1 MEEKLWNREYLKVWG
16 SNFLMNFA
24 FWLLTPLL
32 PLYLTDTYGANKE
45 VIGLVLSG
53 YAAAALFIRPFS
65 GYLVD
70 SLPRKLLLLICYG
83 LTAIFFGLYMAAGSL
98 ALFAVCRTL
107 HGAPFGATGVS
118 LTTVAIDVLPPS
130 RRAEGIG
137 YFGLSN
143 NIATAI
149 SPSIALLIFSQCHSY
164 NVLFVISLICALL
177 GLALNCTLHLKPKSC
192 SEAVIQR
199 SGHSANAVSGLSAKG
214 GRFPISLDRFLL
226 LKAWALFI
234 VMFTCAFAYSVLSTY
249 VAIYGRERLGITTG
263 TGLFFALFAIGLIVA
278 RLIGGPNLRK
288 GKMVWNASFGM
299 LVSICGFTLFAGVH
313 QEWAY
318 YLAPF
323 IIGLGN
329 GHLWPAFQNM
339 FLNLAPNN
347 QRGTANST
355 LLTSWDLGMGVGM
368 LVGGSIAEHFGYFSA
383 FWTGVSLFLC
393 GIIFFFAFAKNHYLK
408 YKLV

>member
-1 MEEKLWNREYLKVWG
+1 MEEKLWNSEYLKVWG

-53 YAAAALFIRPFS
+53 YAAAALLIRPFS
-65 GYLVD
+65 GFLVD
-70 SLPRKLLLLICYG
+70 SLPRKLLLLVCYG

-98 ALFAVCRTL
+98 ALFAIFRTL

-118 LTTVAIDVLPPS
+118 LTTVAIDVLPSS

-164 NVLFVISLICALL
+164 NVLFVISLGCALL
-177 GLALNCTLHLKPKSC
+177 GLALNCTLHLKDKSPAAP
-192 SEAVIQR
+192 STRQ
-199 SGHSANAVSGLSAKG
+199 
-214 GRFPISLDRFLL
+214 PISLDRFFL

-234 VMFTCAFAYSVLSTY
+234 VMFSCAFAYSVLSTY

-263 TGLFFALFAIGLIVA
+263 TGIFFALFAIGLIVA
-278 RLIGGPNLRK
+278 RLLGGHSLAK
-288 GKMVWNASFGM
+288 GLMVRNASLGM
-299 LVSICGFTLFAGVH
+299 LVSIFGFTLFAGVH

-318 YLAPF
+318 FVAPF
-323 IIGLGN
+323 VIGLGN
-329 GHLWPAFQNM
+329 GHIWPAFQNM
-339 FLNLAPNN
+339 FLNLAPNC

-368 LVGGSIAEHFGYFSA
+368 LIGGSIAEHFGYYTA
-383 FWTGVSLFLC
+383 FWTGVWFFAL
-393 GIIFFFAFAKNHYLK
+393 GIAFFFLFAKNHYLTH
-408 YKLV
+408 KLQ

>member
-1 MEEKLWNREYLKVWG
+1 MKEKLWNSEYLKVWS

-32 PLYLTDTYGANKE
+32 PLYLTDTYDANKE

-70 SLPRKLLLLICYG
+70 SLPRKMLLLICYG
-83 LTAIFFGLYMAAGSL
+83 LTAIFFGFYLAAGSL
-98 ALFAVCRTL
+98 ALFAICRTL

-118 LTTVAIDVLPPS
+118 LTTVAIDVLPSS

-164 NVLFVISLICALL
+164 NILFIIALVCALA
-177 GLALNCTLHLKPKSC
+177 GLTVNATLKLKPKEGG
-192 SEAVIQR
+192 EAEGPRGGEAERQ
-199 SGHSANAVSGLSAKG
+199 KG
-214 GRFPISLDRFLL
+214 IVSLDRFLL

-234 VMFTCAFAYSVLSTY
+234 VMFSCAFAYSILSTY
-249 VAIYGRERLGITTG
+249 VAIYGRERLDITTG
-263 TGLFFALFAIGLIVA
+263 TGVFFALFAIGLIVA
-278 RLIGGPNLRK
+278 RLLGGHSLAK
-288 GKMVWNASFGM
+288 GLMIRNASLGM
-299 LVSICGFTLFAGVH
+299 LISICGFVLFAGVH

-318 YLAPF
+318 YVAPF
-323 IIGLGN
+323 VIGLGN

-339 FLNLAPNN
+339 FLNLAPNS

-368 LVGGSIAEHFGYFSA
+368 LVGGSIAEHFGYYTA
-383 FWTGVSLFLC
+383 FWSGVAFWSL
-393 GIIFFFAFAKNHYLK
+393 GIIFFFSFAKKHYLK
-408 YKLV
+408 YKRV

>member
-1 MEEKLWNREYLKVWG
+1 MEEKLWNKEYLKVWG
-16 SNFLMNFA
+16 SNFLINFA

-98 ALFAVCRTL
+98 ALFAVLRTM

-118 LTTVAIDVLPPS
+118 LTTVAIDVLPSS

-149 SPSIALLIFSQCHSY
+149 SPSIALLIFGQCHSY
-164 NVLFVISLICALL
+164 NVLFVLALACALL
-177 GLALNCTLHLKPKSC
+177 GLVLNSTLHLKEKPFSP
-192 SEAVIQR
+192 
-199 SGHSANAVSGLSAKG
+199 SAHP
-214 GRFPISLDRFLL
+214 PISLDRFLL

-323 IIGLGN
+323 VIGLGN

-339 FLNLAPNN
+339 FINLAPNS

-393 GIIFFFAFAKNHYLK
+393 GIIFFFAFARNHYLK

>member
-1 MEEKLWNREYLKVWG
+1 MADTLWNSEYIKVWS
-16 SNFLMNFA
+16 SNFLLFFA
-24 FWLLTPLL
+24 FMLMTPLL
-32 PLYLTDTYGANKE
+32 PLYLTDTYHADKDL
-45 VIGLVLSG
+45 IGLVLAG
-53 YAAAALFIRPFS
+53 YALAALLVRPFS
-65 GYLVD
+65 GYVVD
-70 SLPRKLLLLICYG
+70 SWPRKTVLLITYF
-83 LTAIFFGLYMAAGSL
+83 LTCVFFGGYLIAGSL
-98 ALFAVCRTL
+98 TMFAIFRML
-107 HGAPFGATGVS
+107 HGAPFGACGVS
-118 LTTVAIDVLPPS
+118 LSTVMIDTLPSS

-137 YFGLSN
+137 YYGLSN

-149 SPSIALLIFSQCHSY
+149 APSIGLLLFSKYQSY
-164 NVLFVISLICALL
+164 DMLFFLSMLCSLAGVIVDS
-177 GLALNCTLHLKPKSC
+177 TLHLKERP
-192 SEAVIQR
+192 AVPNKQ
-199 SGHSANAVSGLSAKG
+199 AL
-214 GRFPISLDRFLL
+214 SLDRFLL
-226 LKAWALFI
+226 LKGWALFL
-234 VMFTCAFAYSVLSTY
+234 VMFTMAFCYSILSTY

-408 YKLV
+408 YKLN

>member
-1 MEEKLWNREYLKVWG
+1 MKEKLWNSEYLKVWS

-98 ALFAVCRTL
+98 ALFAICRTL

-118 LTTVAIDVLPPS
+118 LTTVAIDVLPSS

-164 NVLFVISLICALL
+164 NVLFVIALVCALI
-177 GLALNCTLHLKPKSC
+177 GLAVDATLKLKPREMVQDKK
-192 SEAVIQR
+192 A
-199 SGHSANAVSGLSAKG
+199 
-214 GRFPISLDRFLL
+214 ISLDRFLL

-234 VMFTCAFAYSVLSTY
+234 VMFSCAFAYSILSTY

-263 TGLFFALFAIGLIVA
+263 TGIFFALFAIGLIVA
-278 RLIGGPNLRK
+278 RLLGGHSLAK
-288 GKMVWNASFGM
+288 GLMVRNASLGM
-299 LVSICGFTLFAGVH
+299 LISICGFALFAGVH

-318 YLAPF
+318 YVAPF
-323 IIGLGN
+323 VIGLGN

-339 FLNLAPNN
+339 FLNLAPSS

-368 LVGGSIAEHFGYFSA
+368 LVGGSIAEHFGYYIA
-383 FWTGVSLFLC
+383 FWSGVAFWSL
-393 GIIFFFAFAKNHYLK
+393 GIIFFFSFAKKHYLQH
-408 YKLV
+408 KLV

>member
-1 MEEKLWNREYLKVWG
+1 MEKLWNREYLKVWG

-118 LTTVAIDVLPPS
+118 LTTVAIDVLPSS

-177 GLALNCTLHLKPKSC
+177 GLALNCTLQLKSKS
-192 SEAVIQR
+192 SIFNSQSSIV
-199 SGHSANAVSGLSAKG
+199 
-214 GRFPISLDRFLL
+214 ISLDRFLL

-323 IIGLGN
+323 VIGLGN

-408 YKLV
+408 YKLN